1 VRLAAGIIEG
11 CRHVVEVE
19 ISLLPPFPWI
29 VTLAGQLRGTSI
41 ALGAQNC
48 SMYERGAY
56 TGEVAAFM
64 LAPFCR
70 FVIVGHSERR
80 RLFGESDEV
89 VAAKLDRVLA
99 HGMVPILCVGER
111 LEEREAGQTLT
122 VIERQLATAC
132 ASVDGER
139 IVHLVIAYEP
149 VWAIGTGRP
158 ATAADAQEVAQFIR
172 GWVGERFGERA
183 RQSVRIL
190 YGGSVTA
197 ENAGAFFA
205 EPDIDGALVGGASLD
220 VEQFCGI
227 VEAAQGSVRV
237 TKGV

>member
-1 VRLAAGIIEG
+1 
-11 CRHVVEVE
+11 
-19 ISLLPPFPWI
+19 
-29 VTLAGQLRGTSI
+29 
-41 ALGAQNC
+41 
-48 SMYERGAY
+48 
-56 TGEVAAFM
+56 
-64 LAPFCR
+64 
-70 FVIVGHSERR
+70 VIVGHSERR

-89 VAAKLDRVLA
+89 VAAELDRVLA

-111 LEEREAGQTLT
+111 LDEREAGQTLT
-122 VIERQLATAC
+122 VIERQLVTAC
-132 ASVDGER
+132 GSVDGER

-149 VWAIGTGRP
+149 VWAIGTGPP
-158 ATAADAQEVAQFIR
+158 ATAAEAQEVAQFIR